1 MDTASI
7 FVQKKRFGTLNE
19 ASDVGKELQPGKN
32 DYGTGVI
39 CSPLCWAPKIEN
51 NLIFIE
57 YGDLAEKKTFNGFED
72 VARLMDGKIFDWQI
86 GICVKKRL
94 SFELGKKF
102 QSRFLNQLYLKTWK
116 HSWVFW

>member
-39 CSPLCWAPKIEN
+39 CSPLSWAPKIEN

-57 YGDLAEKKTFNGFED
+57 YGDLAEEKTFNGFED
-72 VARLMDGKIFDWQI
+72 VARLMDGKIFDWRI
-86 GICVKKRL
+86 EICVEKDYPLIWEKN
-94 SFELGKKF
+94 FNPGF
-102 QSRFLNQLYLKTWK
+102 
-116 HSWVFW
+116 